1 MLTNFS
7 VYIYIVFCKEM
18 DHQVLMLEFDA
29 NNPPHAP
36 PQGGGVCARSGT
48 PAILIDLPVRL
59 WSVKFTARWQS
70 DHCKMKM
77 MVVRQEPSDLA

>member
-7 VYIYIVFCKEM
+7 VYIYIVFCREM
-18 DHQVLMLEFDA
+18 DNQGFMTLTILPM
-29 NNPPHAP
+29 PPLK
-36 PQGGGVCARSGT
+36 GGVCARSGT

-59 WSVKFTARWQS
+59 WSVKFIARWQS